1 MGRRPN
7 RQLRLREA
15 SSEKVQVA
23 RILTI
28 DDDATITG
36 LLRMMLEAAGHEVL
50 IANDGSRGFA
60 LAQRQHPDVIL
71 LDVMMK
77 VMSGTAVLR
86 TLAGD
91 PRTAHIPV
99 VMLSA
104 LSPDDVGGIPDDV
117 HVAAYVRK
125 PFDAADLVRLIAEI
139 TAVPSTVD

>member
-1 MGRRPN
+1 
-7 RQLRLREA
+7 
-15 SSEKVQVA
+15 VA

-50 IANDGSRGFA
+50 IANDGNRGFA
-60 LAQRQHPDVIL
+60 VAQRQQPDVIL
-71 LDVMMK
+71 LDIMMK

-86 TLAGD
+86 ALAGD

-104 LSPDDVGGIPDDV
+104 LSADDVGGIPDDV
-117 HVAAYVRK
+117 QVAAYVRK
-125 PFDAADLVRLIAEI
+125 PFDAADLVRLIAQI
-139 TAVPSTVD
+139 TAIPSTVD